1 MQQLATDFQI
11 KLDIGIF
18 ATIQRRESA
27 KFSGSLG
34 VDSLETSEVRE
45 NDESTSIEAFDP
57 ATRVSAMNCSNS
69 TFASANNSRVR
80 SSRRWVFG
88 VSGELRCVLMLR
100 FGVLNG
106 ESVLMLLPGVRPPLL
121 LLIESLD
128 RGDACDAITSAT
140 ACHNND
146 QLKQGRAEFVA
157 LRLNPSQFL
166 HVAATVCSVVAIEYT
181 FRRKQI
187 DSGQADLYYTAAY
200 GGGKNK

>member
-1 MQQLATDFQI
+1 M
-11 KLDIGIF
+11 F
-18 ATIQRRESA
+18 ATIQRRETA

-80 SSRRWVFG
+80 SSKRWVFG
-88 VSGELRCVLMLR
+88 VSGELRCVPMLR

-140 ACHNND
+140 ACPRSCGDYGLACERINSRPVHFHHDGFLKRKLFTHN
-146 QLKQGRAEFVA
+146 QGY
-157 LRLNPSQFL
+157 N
-166 HVAATVCSVVAIEYT
+166 
-181 FRRKQI
+181 
-187 DSGQADLYYTAAY
+187 SGKLSTSLTANIY
-200 GGGKNK
+200 